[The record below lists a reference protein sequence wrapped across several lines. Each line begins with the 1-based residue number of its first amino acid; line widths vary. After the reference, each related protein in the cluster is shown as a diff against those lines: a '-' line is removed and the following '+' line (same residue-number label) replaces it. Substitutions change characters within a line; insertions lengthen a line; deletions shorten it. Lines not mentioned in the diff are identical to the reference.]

1 MELKLNDNDIRKII
15 AEKFSI
21 DKDDICFYSH
31 EEIDENTFGKEYKI
45 TKIEAYINKED
56 Y

>member
-31 EEIDENTFGKEYKI
+31 EIDEKMYTVKNIK
-45 TKIEAYINKED
+45 
-56 Y
+56 

>member
-15 AEKFSI
+15 AEKFNI

-31 EEIDENTFGKEYKI
+31 EEINENAYGRGYKV
-45 TKIEAYINKED
+45 TKVEAYINKED